1 MAETRV
7 INLEVQDNTKSLKA
21 QLKEAQ
27 AEVQTLA
34 DKYGATSKEAVEAA
48 KRAAELKDRIGD
60 AKALTDAFN
69 PDAKFKALSGSL
81 TGVASGFSAVTGAM
95 GLLGTESEDVQ
106 RMMLKV
112 QSAMALSQGLQ
123 ALGES
128 RDAFKQLGAVA
139 VNALKG
145 IKSGIAATGI
155 GVLLVAV
162 GTLVAYWDDIKD
174 AMSGVSDEQE
184 KLNEQAKANYEV
196 QQKKLDNL
204 GSQDNILKLQGKTE
218 RQILAIKVKQTDE
231 TIKALEISIAQSEAT
246 LKSQVEA
253 TKRNQN
259 ILKTIFRVA
268 LEMSTAGLRILAAPI
283 DAVLATANAVSEQLG
298 FGKITTFSINAE
310 ITKLNK
316 SASEWAS
323 RQFFDPAST
332 KADGQN
338 TINEQKATL
347 NKLKNDRA
355 GMLLQIQEL
364 DKKAAEDAK
373 NKNKKNSGDAVKQA
387 SEARKKLI
395 DELKKQYEDE
405 LKLNEETE
413 NQKLALMQDGIEK
426 EKALRQDQFND
437 FRDNFLLERI
447 KEEEEALNKQFEA
460 GKISQTEYF
469 KQLEALRLNAE
480 TKLTEKEKE
489 VLTNAR
495 ELLNKDL
502 LKIDEK
508 YEAEKRKLEEDAL
521 KTAQDLEK
529 KRRQE
534 FDAQIEALDEENYQ
548 AKLTDQQREIGAI
561 RDKYF
566 ALEEAAKG
574 NADAEK
580 TIAEAKGREIDAI
593 NKKYAEEEEKR
604 RKEATARNLD
614 IVQSG
619 LSAIQSLTELFGKK
633 GDKEAR
639 RAFNVKKA
647 AQIASATIDTYK
659 NAVAAYGSQFVPV
672 PDPSSPVRGGIAAGI
687 AVSAGLINIAK
698 IASQKF
704 EGGGANGGGGGVTGV
719 GGIGAGGAMAPQF
732 NVVGNNN
739 INQLAQLQQQPIKAY
754 VVGAE
759 VTTQPALDRNRI
771 ATGQL

>member
-81 TGVASGFSAVTGAM
+81 TGVAGGFSAVTGAM

-447 KEEEEALNKQFEA
+447 KEEEDALNKQFEA

-604 RKEATARNLD
+604 RKEAIARNLD
-614 IVQSG
+614 IAQSG

-633 GDKEAR
+633 GEKEAR

-704 EGGGANGGGGGVTGV
+704 SGYSGQSGFSGL
-719 GGIGAGGAMAPQF
+719 GGIS
-732 NVVGNNN
+732 
-739 INQLAQLQQQPIKAY
+739 
-754 VVGAE
+754 
-759 VTTQPALDRNRI
+759 
-771 ATGQL
+771 